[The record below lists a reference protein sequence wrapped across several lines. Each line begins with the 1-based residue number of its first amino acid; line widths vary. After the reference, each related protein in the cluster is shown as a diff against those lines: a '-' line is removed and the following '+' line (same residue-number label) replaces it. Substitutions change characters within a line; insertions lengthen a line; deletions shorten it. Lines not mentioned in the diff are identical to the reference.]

1 MGFSLPTASRPI
13 GYKKIEHGF
22 SQTFLSYFG
31 LSLFSKPINSMGLLA
46 VGKLKP
52 MAKTKF
58 QTISNHSINR
68 TKKYSSGFFVKKAQ
82 FFLLI
87 NKMH

>member
-1 MGFSLPTASRPI
+1 
-13 GYKKIEHGF
+13 
-22 SQTFLSYFG
+22 
-31 LSLFSKPINSMGLLA
+31 MGLLA

-52 MAKTKF
+52 MVKTKF